1 MALEQGLHQVL
12 EYFLG
17 ILPASRQITALAR
30 TASGLDRGLQQAC
43 AYRGLPL
50 AKCLV
55 PATTELNAELRKFC
69 PKRVLRP
76 RPTGSLSSS

>member
-30 TASGLDRGLQQAC
+30 TASGLDRGLQKAC
-43 AYRGLPL
+43 AYRGLP
-50 AKCLV
+50 
-55 PATTELNAELRKFC
+55 PRLNAWYRHH
-69 PKRVLRP
+69 RVKC
-76 RPTGSLSSS
+76 